1 MKTIIY
7 VFIKESFIIQDVG
20 KIIYD
25 ETQPEIKEIMAHF
38 SQEFDFKFFKRYYC

>member
-1 MKTIIY
+1 MKAIIY

-25 ETQPEIKEIMAHF
+25 DNELEIKEIKAHF
-38 SQEFDFKFFKRYYC
+38 RQEFD